1 VTRTSTTAPRMTDEE
16 LVSVVIPA
24 YNAAA
29 TLDETLRS
37 VRAQTHRALEIIV
50 VDDGSTDDTRAVAQR
65 HAAVD
70 DRVRV
75 VSQEN
80 AGLAA
85 SRNAGWTRAQSEVIA
100 FVDADDL
107 WAPTKI
113 ERQLERLRAGGERV
127 GLVYCGSVRIDGDSM
142 MAARVWDV
150 PRFEGDALDAI
161 LAGNFIGNG
170 SAVLVRRQALVDAR
184 GFESGLRSAGAEGC
198 EDYLFSCRVA
208 ERFHFAVAAEHLV
221 GYRDLSHNM
230 SSNRPRMLR
239 SWIMVFEEML
249 GRHPGRKEVL
259 TGALRHYSGRLARD
273 AVAAGRLGQLP
284 AMLLPLFRAHPGIA
298 TQVLLSDMLGRLI
311 RRSMG
316 RLVGA
321 FRSKAPSQTRT
332 GGRRFVIG
340 AVDGPRGMN
349 DGSGLV
355 GSASRDTYVS

>member
-1 VTRTSTTAPRMTDEE
+1 MTDEQ

-24 YNAAA
+24 YNAGA

-50 VDDGSTDDTRAVAQR
+50 VDDGSTDDTRAIGQR

-75 VSQEN
+75 VSQDN

-85 SRNAGWTRAQSEVIA
+85 SRNAGWTRARSDVIA
-100 FVDADDL
+100 FIDADDL

-113 ERQLERLRAGGERV
+113 ERQLERLRAGGEQV
-127 GLVYCGSVRIDGDSM
+127 GLVYCGSVRIDGDSVM
-142 MAARVWDV
+142 SSKVWEV
-150 PRFEGDALDAI
+150 PRFEGDALGPI

-170 SAVLVRRQALVDAR
+170 SVVLVRRQALVDAR
-184 GFESGLRSAGAEGC
+184 GFESGLRAAGAEGC
-198 EDYLFSCRVA
+198 EDYLFACRVA

-249 GRHPGRKEVL
+249 GRHPDRKDVL
-259 TGALRHYSGRLARD
+259 TRALRHYSGRLSRD

-284 AMLLPLFRAHPGIA
+284 AMLRPLFRAHPGIA
-298 TQVLLSDMLGRLI
+298 IQVLLSDMLGRLT

-316 RLVGA
+316 RLLGP
-321 FRSKAPSQTRT
+321 FRGKAAPRTRPD
-332 GGRRFVIG
+332 GRRFMIG
-340 AVDGPRGMN
+340 AVDEPRGLN

-355 GSASRDTYVS
+355 GSATRDTYVS